1 MPNKERMKQLNYVIK
16 KLSNSELEKQND
28 PVSTFIIYGTLSE
41 KKKKKIAY
49 S

>member
-1 MPNKERMKQLNYVIK
+1 MRQLNYLIK
-16 KLSNSELEKQND
+16 KFYNSELEKQND

-41 KKKKKIAY
+41 RLQEKIAY